1 MVSETTVCRYC
12 LAPLRGR
19 QRRCHECGSW
29 LSRGAH
35 LRYPETL
42 WVLFSLVVAVGAAV
56 VAFSQAA
63 DARAERRAAESL
75 RRDISLVA
83 ANVTKTALV
92 LAERSGRFSGPSDV
106 HIAVIKRYEEAMRAY
121 LPPGLDAE
129 IEKTLVELD
138 GQIRRRNERR

>member
-12 LAPLRGR
+12 LAPFAAASGDVTSVAP
-19 QRRCHECGSW
+19 GSV
-29 LSRGAH
+29 AEP

-83 ANVTKTALV
+83 ANVTKMALV
-92 LAERSGRFSGPSDV
+92 LADGSGRFGGPSDV
-106 HIAVIKRYEEAMRAY
+106 HIAVIERYEEAIRAY

-138 GQIRRRNERR
+138 GQIRRRNERG

>member
-12 LAPLRGR
+12 RAPLRDR
-19 QRRCHECGSW
+19 QRRCHECSSW

-35 LRYPETL
+35 LLYPETL
-42 WVLFSLVVAVGAAV
+42 WVLFSLVVAVCAAV
-56 VAFSQAA
+56 VAALQAA

-75 RRDISLVA
+75 RKDIGVVA
-83 ANVTKTALV
+83 ANVTKMAFV
-92 LAERSGRFSGPSDV
+92 LADGSGRFGGVSDV
-106 HIAVIKRYEEAMRAY
+106 HVAAIKRYEEAMRAY